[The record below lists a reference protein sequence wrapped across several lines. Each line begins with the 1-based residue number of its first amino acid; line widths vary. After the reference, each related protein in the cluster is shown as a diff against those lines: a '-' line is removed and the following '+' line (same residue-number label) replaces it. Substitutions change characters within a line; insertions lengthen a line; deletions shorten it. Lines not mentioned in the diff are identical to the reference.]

1 MRINRELALDCP
13 MAAQILNSS
22 SRKKTE
28 LIVRLA
34 EMQLK
39 ALGYSQRQLRDMEDI
54 KFVIE
59 MMDRGFINGCP
70 ASERWYRAKQKK
82 GFRNVLAGK
91 MRKEDDPAME
101 RNHGN
106 KEEDQTRGKEGIREG
121 IATVAGGNSS
131 DQETRQS
138 AEVYPERPGN
148 EREGAD
154 FRSDYLEAV
163 RNILGEDEFG
173 SFTEGE

>member
-54 KFVIE
+54 RFVIE
-59 MMDRGFINGCP
+59 MMGKNIIFIG
-70 ASERWYRAKQKK
+70 Y
-82 GFRNVLAGK
+82 
-91 MRKEDDPAME
+91 
-101 RNHGN
+101 
-106 KEEDQTRGKEGIREG
+106 
-121 IATVAGGNSS
+121 
-131 DQETRQS
+131 
-138 AEVYPERPGN
+138 
-148 EREGAD
+148 
-154 FRSDYLEAV
+154 
-163 RNILGEDEFG
+163 
-173 SFTEGE
+173 